1 MVQLGI
7 YIYIFPIVRPEF
19 RQIPLVALVVWDLS
33 QHVLHPGPRVNIGS
47 LAGAYERIYDCRTI
61 RRCVIATEQI
71 VAPAESQRSDGIL
84 NEIVVN
90 VDAPVVHIARQPGQ
104 QGVCVFD
111 RITHLAVGKNLQICL
126 FHPCLKEPYC
136 RIRYLQALFLALI
149 RSMVITNAI
158 LDNLTAQAKA
168 SSRLRC
174 NLDLRNSPEDGSQR
188 MLNAIE
194 PGSPL
199 PIHRHKYTSET
210 VVCLR
215 GRFVEE
221 FYDELARVCIDAIEL
236 TPGGP
241 NFLVN
246 VPAGQWHTVRAL
258 ESGSVLL
265 EMKDGKY
272 EPLGPEDILSL

>member
-1 MVQLGI
+1 M
-7 YIYIFPIVRPEF
+7 
-19 RQIPLVALVVWDLS
+19 IPVKINNALLE
-33 QHVLHPGPRVNIGS
+33 HL
-47 LAGAYERIYDCRTI
+47 
-61 RRCVIATEQI
+61 TE
-71 VAPAESQRSDGIL
+71 
-84 NEIVVN
+84 
-90 VDAPVVHIARQPGQ
+90 
-104 QGVCVFD
+104 
-111 RITHLAVGKNLQICL
+111 
-126 FHPCLKEPYC
+126 
-136 RIRYLQALFLALI
+136 
-149 RSMVITNAI
+149 
-158 LDNLTAQAKA
+158 QAKA
-168 SSRLRC
+168 SPRLRM
-174 NLDLRNSPEDGSQR
+174 NYDLRNSQEDGSQR

-221 FYDELARVCIDAIEL
+221 FYNELERICTDAIEL

-241 NFLVN
+241 NSMVN